1 MLSINTDHRALREEI
16 SRLVVLIK
24 QDALAA
30 GTTYIGVNPMRLMPN
45 DSDVFSMLMQ
55 QWDTQD
61 GICALCDRQIPLKP
75 ENKLLQMSRDRT
87 DSANK
92 AYDWRN
98 TRLTHLACN
107 LGKSDATVDQWRDYL
122 TLIQSPGNF
131 LSAQTRSSN
140 NVLIAS
146 LPPSLLPRDRR
157 ARAPARNAAA

>member
-1 MLSINTDHRALREEI
+1 MYTLPFAGSPIESICL
-16 SRLVVLIK
+16 VLIK

-98 TRLTHLACN
+98 TRLTHLAWN
-107 LGKSDATVDQWRDYL
+107 LGKRRRSCGPMAGLSDPDPESRK
-122 TLIQSPGNF
+122 
-131 LSAQTRSSN
+131 
-140 NVLIAS
+140 
-146 LPPSLLPRDRR
+146 LLVR
-157 ARAPARNAAA
+157 ADKVIE